1 MQRIA
6 GMTVTVKAEGVPE
19 AMYNGQRDRVVE
31 SVRQQMESRMQ
42 QMEFEHAKECECMQK
57 ELDAQRDR
65 IEFQTH
71 VSNNLRGQVL
81 SLFNAQHKRR
91 RGPIRRMKEEI
102 ALAWAYLWAFTMG
115 EVWIDILL
123 NLGMIERVED

>member
-42 QMEFEHAKECECMQK
+42 QMEFEHAEEIKRMQA
-57 ELDAQRDR
+57 ELEVERDR
-65 IEFQTH
+65 ADIQTH
-71 VSNNLRGQVL
+71 TSNRLRGQVRRK
-81 SLFNAQHKRR
+81 FEAQHRCKHGPLRR
-91 RGPIRRMKEEI
+91 LKEGIE
-102 ALAWAYLWAFTMG
+102 LAWAYLWAFTMG

-123 NLGMIERVED
+123 TLGMIERVED